1 MSSQIIPLKG
11 RTDLR
16 ESSLNLALQTIR
28 AELRRSDRL
37 TLVLCYETDNVTA
50 LLASKGEQLGRRP
63 RAGVPADKLHRAS
76 AHFAA
81 RRDERKIRRRLH
93 SWANWSLA
101 VAALSAAS
109 KDSFNIKSTGT
120 GHRLARNRETPLKL
134 PDR

>member
-63 RAGVPADKLHRAS
+63 GAGLPADKLHRAS

-81 RRDERKIRRRLH
+81 RRGGRKIRRRLPLWGE
-93 SWANWSLA
+93 WA
-101 VAALSAAS
+101 V
-109 KDSFNIKSTGT
+109 G
-120 GHRLARNRETPLKL
+120 
-134 PDR
+134 

>member
-37 TLVLCYETDNVTA
+37 TLVLCYA
-50 LLASKGEQLGRRP
+50 RRP
-63 RAGVPADKLHRAS
+63 GAGLPADKLHRAS

-101 VAALSAAS
+101 VGALSAAS

-134 PDR
+134 PDRVDPH